1 MDFIR
6 TLLLLSIQKGK
17 KERMTTPPP
26 SYMRID
32 QFIKSLLLLLH
43 IRSKMLFW
51 NYRMVLTTAP
61 PSIQDGMS
69 KSIAYIC
76 NLCSTLQ
83 FQSIID
89 LALNLYRPL
98 LGIFHLCFK
107 SRLLFIPT
115 TLLLQQGKCTSQHT
129 SIKNISLQPL
139 NRFQYF
145 SFIILSRSCN
155 SNFNRS
161 F

>member
-1 MDFIR
+1 
-6 TLLLLSIQKGK
+6 
-17 KERMTTPPP
+17 
-26 SYMRID
+26 
-32 QFIKSLLLLLH
+32 
-43 IRSKMLFW
+43 
-51 NYRMVLTTAP
+51 MVLTTAP

-115 TLLLQQGKCTSQHT
+115 TLLLQLGKCTSQHT

-155 SNFNRS
+155 SNFNNRDSRS
-161 F
+161 MTFLVMASLHNCTITESRSTKTDVEQSIDDSKRPDMVE